1 MGTFLYPCLYCLYSD
16 IYAYIYCYMVR
27 VFQKIQ
33 RIMDFRSFR
42 APEVLKTPQDRTSA
56 KAYEGKA
63 VPRYVQDM

>member
-1 MGTFLYPCLYCLYSD
+1 
-16 IYAYIYCYMVR
+16 MVR